1 MIDILLATYNGEKF
15 IRDQIESILCQ
26 TYKDWNL
33 IIQDDG
39 STDKTI
45 GILKDYLEKY
55 PEKIKIFLN
64 KKNSGSCVKNFLSLA
79 KRSRSQ
85 YVMFCDQDDV
95 WLEDKIEI
103 TLKAMKELEK
113 ETQNKNIPLLVHT
126 DLKIVDENLNVI
138 SNSIFRYQ
146 KMNPKRD
153 RLNNFLVQNIVTGC
167 TLMCNKKLIQVVDM
181 IDLKTD
187 ARDIIMYDH
196 WIGLV
201 AAAFGKIKFLNK
213 PTLLYR
219 QHKKN
224 QVGAKNAESLSY
236 VLKNLFNFKQTSKI
250 IDDTYIQAESFLN
263 IYFKFLNSRN
273 IKIIREYVNI
283 KKYNKFKRLY
293 IIIKYSFFKYG
304 FLKKLG
310 QVLILLFF

>member
-1 MIDILLATYNGEKF
+1 
-15 IRDQIESILCQ
+15 
-26 TYKDWNL
+26 
-33 IIQDDG
+33 
-39 STDKTI
+39 
-45 GILKDYLEKY
+45 
-55 PEKIKIFLN
+55 
-64 KKNSGSCVKNFLSLA
+64 
-79 KRSRSQ
+79 
-85 YVMFCDQDDV
+85 MFCDQDDI
-95 WLEDKIEI
+95 WLEDKIQI

-113 ETQNKNIPLLVHT
+113 ETQDKDIPLLVHM
-126 DLKIVDENLNVI
+126 DLRVVDENLNLI
-138 SNSIFRYQ
+138 SDSIFKYQ
-146 KMNPKRD
+146 KMDFKKD
-153 RLNNFLVQNIVTGC
+153 KLNNLLVQNIITGC
-167 TLMCNKKLIQVVDM
+167 CSMCNKNLIKFLNL
-181 IDLKTD
+181 IDLETD
-187 ARDIIMYDH
+187 SKNIIMYD
-196 WIGLV
+196 WWSGLI
-201 AAAFGKIKFLNK
+201 ATAFGKIKFVSR

-304 FLKKLG
+304 FLRKLG